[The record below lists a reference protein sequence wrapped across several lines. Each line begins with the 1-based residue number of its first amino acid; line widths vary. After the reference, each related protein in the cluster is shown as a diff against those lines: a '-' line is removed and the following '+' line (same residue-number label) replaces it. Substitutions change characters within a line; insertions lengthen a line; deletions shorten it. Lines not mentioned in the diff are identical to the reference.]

1 MNNNQDDESEVAKP
15 YLNVPLPTLGGKQ
28 FWTDYAW
35 RRGWRLQKNA
45 MTGLW
50 RVLDDRNI
58 RQAWGPQAAC
68 EDVLQKQVP
77 VASLKHPRVFIL
89 LHGLIR
95 SASSMA
101 SLEKVLEK
109 EFDCEVLCFEYA
121 STRDSI
127 SKHAE
132 AFRAYVASLP
142 PNTKIAL
149 VGHSM
154 GNIVARHAIGDWQR
168 AKDSHTLE
176 RIDRFVM
183 LGPPNQ
189 GASIARQLSKIG
201 LFEWI
206 TGEGGMELGPKWE
219 EFEGR
224 LATPHCEFGII
235 AGRLENQP
243 IQNPLVDGEGDFV
256 VSVEEAKLEGSN
268 DFLELPRLHSFLMDD
283 AEVQRAVIHF
293 MKTGRFT
300 KSSAESG
307 Q

>member
-1 MNNNQDDESEVAKP
+1 
-15 YLNVPLPTLGGKQ
+15 
-28 FWTDYAW
+28 
-35 RRGWRLQKNA
+35 
-45 MTGLW
+45 
-50 RVLDDRNI
+50 RNI
-58 RQAWGPQAAC
+58 RQAWGPQSAC
-68 EDVLQKQVP
+68 EDVLRKQIP
-77 VASLKHPRVFIL
+77 VASVEHPKVFIL

-95 SASSMA
+95 SSSSMA
-101 SLEKVLEK
+101 ALEKVLEN
-109 EFDCEVLCFEYA
+109 EFECQVLCFEYA
-121 STRDSI
+121 STRESI

-132 AFRAYVASLP
+132 ALRSYVASLP
-142 PNTKIAL
+142 PNTRISL

-168 AKDSHTLE
+168 SKDDAALN

-206 TGEGGMELGPKWE
+206 TGEGGMELGPKWQ
-219 EFEGR
+219 EFESK

-256 VSVEEAKLEGSN
+256 VSVEEAKLEGAA

-283 AEVQRAVIHF
+283 QEVQRAVVQF
-293 MKTGRFT
+293 MQSGRFAAQAP
-300 KSSAESG
+300 SEAPSESRSP